1 MEQITKLDATQ
12 YVIFSLDK
20 EEFGVD
26 IHSITT
32 IERLVNITRVPKT
45 PEYVRGVMSLR
56 GEIIPV
62 IDLRKRFGLPKIEE
76 TEDTRIII
84 FKVEDVIV
92 GMIVDAVTEVVIIT
106 ADKIESIGSIANN
119 HLATY
124 IYGVGK
130 IKDRIV
136 TLLNLES
143 LIGYTQEIFE
153 GKWFE

>member
-1 MEQITKLDATQ
+1 MEQITDLDAAQ

-32 IERLVNITRVPKT
+32 IERIVDITRVPRT

-62 IDLRKRFGLPKIEE
+62 IDLRKRFGLPKVDE

-84 FKVEDVIV
+84 FKVEEIIV
-92 GMIVDAVTEVVIIT
+92 GMVVDAVTEVVVI
-106 ADKIESIGSIANN
+106 APDEIESVGSIAND

-130 IKDRIV
+130 INDRIV

-153 GKWFE
+153 GK

>member
-1 MEQITKLDATQ
+1 MEQTTNLDGLQ
-12 YVIFSLDK
+12 YVIFNLDN

-26 IHSITT
+26 IHNITT
-32 IERLVNITRVPKT
+32 IERLVDITRVPRT
-45 PEYVRGVMSLR
+45 LNYVRGVMSLR

-62 IDLRKRFGLPKIEE
+62 IDLRKRFGLPKVDQ

-84 FKVEDVIV
+84 FKVEDIIV
-92 GMIVDAVTEVVIIT
+92 GMIVDAVTEVVIIP
-106 ADKIESIGSIANN
+106 AENIESVGSIAND

-130 IKDRIV
+130 INDRII

-143 LIGYTQEIFE
+143 LIGNTQEVFE
-153 GKWFE
+153 GK